1 MTKNGVFLLRSSV
14 ISIAFAKLALA
25 DLSAY
30 SSSMNRY
37 PLIARCPMVFIVLNA
52 HSNFV
57 SSQRIG
63 GPSIGIGYCGGEWG
77 YADDAGGESNG

>member
-1 MTKNGVFLLRSSV
+1 
-14 ISIAFAKLALA
+14 
-25 DLSAY
+25 
-30 SSSMNRY
+30 
-37 PLIARCPMVFIVLNA
+37 MVFIVLNA
-52 HSNFV
+52 HSDFV